1 LPAAEPGPTAIRLGL
16 DRPPDKL
23 SAVLEEAL
31 KRAREARSQDLE
43 DLLELLAIPSVS
55 ALHAHDVDT
64 RRACDW
70 VAGRLR
76 RMGMT
81 VEVADVPG
89 GRHPVISAQWLG
101 RPGKPTLAIYGHYD
115 VQPPDPLDEWVTPP
129 FQPTVRDGRV
139 YARGACDN
147 KGQVLAGIKAAEHAF
162 ATGGP
167 PLNLRFLIEGE
178 EEISGTSLPRFL
190 RENAARLPSE
200 YVLIAD
206 GEFTAPGM
214 PNLLT
219 GLRGLLYTEIVAEGA
234 AADLHSGI
242 FGGVAPNPLNTL
254 AHVISALKPRDGRIT
269 IPGFYDDVVP
279 PTEEEVASWDRLKD
293 EATVLR
299 LMGAGA
305 LEGEEDF
312 SPAERTWGRPTLDVH
327 GVIGGFIGEGS
338 KTVIPARAR
347 AKVSMRLVPRQDPGK
362 IFESLLAY
370 VGGLKTPG
378 VELSVVKLNEAPPVL
393 AGVDHPG
400 IEAARKAFRKS
411 FGAEPVLV
419 REGGSVPVTV
429 DFQEALRPMLM
440 LTGFGLPDDAL
451 HSPNEKM
458 DVEQYHLGTEF
469 VLQLMEELGA
479 G

>member
-1 LPAAEPGPTAIRLGL
+1 M
-16 DRPPDKL
+16 
-23 SAVLEEAL
+23 LEDAL
-31 KRAREARSQDLE
+31 TRAKEGRGQDQA
-43 DLLELLAIPSVS
+43 DLLEFLAIPSVS
-55 ALHAHDVDT
+55 SLPAHDADT
-64 RRACDW
+64 RRACEW
-70 VAGRLR
+70 TAERLR
-76 RMGMT
+76 RMGMA
-81 VEVADVPG
+81 VEVADVAG
-89 GRHPVISAQWLG
+89 GRHPVISAEWLG

-115 VQPPDPLDEWVTPP
+115 VQPPDPLEEWTSPP
-129 FQPTVRDGRV
+129 FEPTVRDGRV

-178 EEISGTSLPRFL
+178 EEISGPSLPRFL
-190 RENAARLPSE
+190 RENAARIPSD

-206 GEFTAPGM
+206 GEFTAPGL

-234 AADLHSGI
+234 TADLHSGI

-254 AHVISALKPRDGRIT
+254 AHVISALKGRDGRIT
-269 IPGFYDDVVP
+269 IPGFYDDLVP
-279 PTEEEVASWDRLKD
+279 ASEEEIASWDRVKD
-293 EATVLR
+293 EATLKR
-299 LMGAGA
+299 LMGVRA
-305 LEGEEDF
+305 LEGEEEF

-327 GVIGGFIGEGS
+327 GIIGGFIGEGS
-338 KTVIPARAR
+338 KTVIPARAK
-347 AKVSMRLVPRQDPGK
+347 AKVSTRLVPRQDPDK
-362 IFESLLAY
+362 IYDSLATYLK
-370 VGGLKTPG
+370 GLETPG
-378 VELSVVKLNEAPPVL
+378 VKLSLVRLGQAPPVL

-400 IEAARKAFRKS
+400 VAAARKAFVKS

-429 DFQEALRPMLM
+429 DFQEALKAKML

-458 DVEQYHLGTEF
+458 DLEQYHRGTEM
-469 VLQLMEELGA
+469 VLHLMEELVA
-479 G
+479 GG

>member
-1 LPAAEPGPTAIRLGL
+1 
-16 DRPPDKL
+16 
-23 SAVLEEAL
+23 
-31 KRAREARSQDLE
+31 
-43 DLLELLAIPSVS
+43 
-55 ALHAHDVDT
+55 
-64 RRACDW
+64 
-70 VAGRLR
+70 
-76 RMGMT
+76 MGMA
-81 VEVADVPG
+81 VEVADVAG
-89 GRHPVISAQWLG
+89 GRHPVISAEWLG

-115 VQPPDPLDEWVTPP
+115 VQPPDPVDEWRTPP
-129 FQPTVRDGRV
+129 FEPTIRDGRV

-162 ATGGP
+162 ASGGP

-178 EEISGTSLPRFL
+178 EEISGPSLPRFL
-190 RENAARLPSE
+190 RENAARIPSD

-206 GEFTAPGM
+206 GEFTAPGL

-254 AHVISALKPRDGRIT
+254 AHVISALKGRDGRVT
-269 IPGFYDDVVP
+269 IPGFYDDLVP
-279 PTEEEVASWDRLKD
+279 PSEEEVAAWDRVKD
-293 EATVLR
+293 EATLKR
-299 LMGAGA
+299 LMAVRA
-305 LEGEEDF
+305 LEGEEEF

-327 GVIGGFIGEGS
+327 GIVGGFIGEGP
-338 KTVIPARAR
+338 KTVIPARAK
-347 AKVSMRLVPRQDPGK
+347 AKVSMRLVPRQDPDK
-362 IFESLLAY
+362 IFDSLAAY
-370 VGGLKTPG
+370 LEGLETPG
-378 VELSVVKLNEAPPVL
+378 VKLSLARLGQAPPVV

-400 IEAARKAFRKS
+400 IAAARRAYVKS

-419 REGGSVPVTV
+419 REGGSVPVSV

-458 DVEQYHLGTEF
+458 DLEQYHLGTEM
-469 VLQLMEELGA
+469 VLHLMEELVA
-479 G
+479 GG

>member
-1 LPAAEPGPTAIRLGL
+1 M
-16 DRPPDKL
+16 
-23 SAVLEEAL
+23 LEEAL
-31 KRAREARSQDLE
+31 KTAREAREQDLA

-55 ALHAHDVDT
+55 ALSEHDADT

-70 VAGRLR
+70 VADRLR
-76 RMGMT
+76 RAGMA
-81 VEVADVPG
+81 VELVDVPG
-89 GRHPVISAQWLG
+89 GRHPVISAEWLG

-115 VQPPDPLDEWVTPP
+115 VQPPDPLEEWVTPP
-129 FQPTVRDGRV
+129 FEPTVRDGRV

-147 KGQVLAGIKAAEHAF
+147 KGQVLAGIKAAEHAL

-167 PLNLRFLIEGE
+167 PVNLRFLIEGE
-178 EEISGTSLPRFL
+178 EEIGGISLPRFL
-190 RENAARLPSE
+190 RDSADRVPAD

-219 GLRGLLYTEIVAEGA
+219 GLRGMLYTEIHAEGA

-254 AHVISALKPRDGRIT
+254 AHVISALKPRDGRVT
-269 IPGFYDDVVP
+269 IPGFYDDVVA
-279 PTEEEVASWDRLKD
+279 PTEEEVASWDRVKD
-293 EATVLR
+293 EAAVLK
-299 LMGAGA
+299 LMGSRA
-305 LEGEEDF
+305 LEGEEEF

-327 GVIGGFIGEGS
+327 GIVGGFVGEGA
-338 KTVIPARAR
+338 KTVIAARAK
-347 AKVSMRLVPRQDPGK
+347 AKVSMRLVPQQDPEA
-362 IFESLLAY
+362 IFESLQTYLQA
-370 VGGLKTPG
+370 LETPG
-378 VELSVVKLNEAPPVL
+378 VKLSAVKLSTAAPVL

-400 IEAARKAFRKS
+400 IAAARKAFLKS

-429 DFQEALRPMLM
+429 DFQEALQPMLM

-469 VLQLMEELGA
+469 VLQLMEELSA
-479 G
+479 GE

>member
-1 LPAAEPGPTAIRLGL
+1 MTDQALERASAGREQAEA
-16 DRPPDKL
+16 
-23 SAVLEEAL
+23 
-31 KRAREARSQDLE
+31 DLFE
-43 DLLELLAIPSVS
+43 FLAIPSVS
-55 ALHAHDVDT
+55 ALPAHDADT
-64 RRACDW
+64 RRACEW
-70 VAGRLR
+70 TAERLR
-76 RMGMT
+76 RMGMA
-81 VEVADVPG
+81 VEVAEVAG
-89 GRHPVISAQWLG
+89 GRHPVISAEWLG
-101 RPGKPTLAIYGHYD
+101 RPGQPTLAIYGHYD
-115 VQPPDPLDEWVTPP
+115 VQPPDPLEEWLTPP
-129 FQPTVRDGRV
+129 FTPTVRDGRV

-178 EEISGTSLPRFL
+178 EEISGPSLPRFL
-190 RENAARLPSE
+190 RENAARIPSD

-206 GEFTAPGM
+206 GEFTAPGV

-254 AHVISALKPRDGRIT
+254 AHVISALKGRDGRIT
-269 IPGFYDDVVP
+269 VPGFYDDVVQ
-279 PTEEEVASWDRLKD
+279 PTEEEVAAWDRLKD
-293 EATVLR
+293 EATLKR
-299 LMGAGA
+299 LMGVRA
-305 LEGEEDF
+305 LEGEEEF

-327 GVIGGFIGEGS
+327 GIIGGFIGEGS

-347 AKVSMRLVPRQDPGK
+347 AKVSMRLVPGQDPDE
-362 IFESLLAY
+362 IHQSLATYLK
-370 VGGLKTPG
+370 GLETPG
-378 VELSVVKLNEAPPVL
+378 VALSLVRLGQAPPVL

-400 IEAARKAFRKS
+400 IAAARKAFVKS

-429 DFQEALRPMLM
+429 DFQEALQPMLM

-458 DVEQYHLGTEF
+458 DLEQYHRGTEM
-469 VLQLMEELGA
+469 VLHLMEELVA
-479 G
+479 GG

>member
-1 LPAAEPGPTAIRLGL
+1 
-16 DRPPDKL
+16 
-23 SAVLEEAL
+23 VLEEAL
-31 KRAREARSQDLE
+31 KRARSARDQDLA

-55 ALHAHDVDT
+55 ALHEHDADT

-70 VAGRLR
+70 VAERLR
-76 RMGMT
+76 RTGMT

-89 GRHPVISAQWLG
+89 GRHPVISAEWLG
-101 RPGKPTLAIYGHYD
+101 RPGKPTLTIYGHYD

-129 FQPTVRDGRV
+129 FQPTIREGKV

-162 ATGGP
+162 SAGGP

-178 EEISGTSLPRFL
+178 EEIGGISLPHFL
-190 RENAARLPSE
+190 RDNAARVPSD

-206 GEFTAPGM
+206 GEFTGPGL

-219 GLRGLLYTEIVAEGA
+219 GLRGMLYTEIVAEGA

-254 AHVISALKPRDGRIT
+254 AHVISALKPRDGRIA
-269 IPGFYDDVVP
+269 IPGFYDDVVA
-279 PTEEEVASWDRLKD
+279 PTEEEVESWDRVKD
-293 EATVLR
+293 AATVQR
-299 LMGAGA
+299 LMGVRA
-305 LEGEEDF
+305 LEGEEEF

-327 GVIGGFIGEGS
+327 GIVGGFVGEGS

-347 AKVSMRLVPRQDPGK
+347 AKVSMRLVPGQDPGK
-362 IFESLLAY
+362 ILDSMRSY
-370 VGGLKTPG
+370 VKALETPG
-378 VELSVVKLNEAPPVL
+378 VKLSVVELSQGKPVL
-393 AGVDHPG
+393 TGVDHPG
-400 IEAARKAFRKS
+400 IAAARKAFRDS

-419 REGGSVPVTV
+419 REGGSVPVTL
-429 DFQEALRPMLM
+429 DFQEALRPMM
-440 LTGFGLPDDAL
+440 IVTGFGLPDDAL

-458 DVEQYHLGTEF
+458 NVEQYHLGTEF
-469 VLQLMEELGA
+469 VLQLMEELSA

>member
-1 LPAAEPGPTAIRLGL
+1 M
-16 DRPPDKL
+16 
-23 SAVLEEAL
+23 LEDAL
-31 KRAREARSQDLE
+31 TRAKEGRGQDQA
-43 DLLELLAIPSVS
+43 DLLEFLAIPSVS
-55 ALHAHDVDT
+55 SLPAHDADT
-64 RRACDW
+64 RRACEW
-70 VAGRLR
+70 TAERLR
-76 RMGMT
+76 RMGMA
-81 VEVADVPG
+81 VEVADVAG
-89 GRHPVISAQWLG
+89 GRHPVISAEWLG

-115 VQPPDPLDEWVTPP
+115 VQPPDPLEEWISPP
-129 FQPTVRDGRV
+129 FEPTVRDGRV

-178 EEISGTSLPRFL
+178 EEISGPSLPRFL
-190 RENAARLPSE
+190 RENAARIPSD

-206 GEFTAPGM
+206 GEFTAPGL

-234 AADLHSGI
+234 TADLHSGI

-254 AHVISALKPRDGRIT
+254 AHVISALKGRDGRIT
-269 IPGFYDDVVP
+269 IPGFYDDLVP
-279 PTEEEVASWDRLKD
+279 ASEEEIASWDRVKD
-293 EATVLR
+293 EATLKR
-299 LMGAGA
+299 LMGVRA
-305 LEGEEDF
+305 LEGEEEF

-327 GVIGGFIGEGS
+327 GIIGGFIGEGS
-338 KTVIPARAR
+338 KTVIPARAK
-347 AKVSMRLVPRQDPGK
+347 AKVSTRLVPRQDPDK
-362 IFESLLAY
+362 IYDSLATYLK
-370 VGGLKTPG
+370 GLETPG
-378 VELSVVKLNEAPPVL
+378 VKLSLVRLGQAPPVL

-400 IEAARKAFRKS
+400 VAAARKAFVKS

-429 DFQEALRPMLM
+429 DFQEALKAKML

-458 DVEQYHLGTEF
+458 DLEQYHRGTEM
-469 VLQLMEELGA
+469 VLHLMEELVA
-479 G
+479 GG

>member
-1 LPAAEPGPTAIRLGL
+1 MTDQALERASAGREQAEA
-16 DRPPDKL
+16 
-23 SAVLEEAL
+23 
-31 KRAREARSQDLE
+31 DLFE
-43 DLLELLAIPSVS
+43 FLAIPSVS
-55 ALHAHDVDT
+55 ALPAHDADT
-64 RRACDW
+64 RRACEW
-70 VAGRLR
+70 TAERLR
-76 RMGMT
+76 RMGMA
-81 VEVADVPG
+81 VEVAEVAG
-89 GRHPVISAQWLG
+89 GRHPVISAEWLG
-101 RPGKPTLAIYGHYD
+101 RPGQPTLAIYGHYD
-115 VQPPDPLDEWVTPP
+115 VQPPDPLEEWLAPP
-129 FQPTVRDGRV
+129 FTPTVRDGRV

-178 EEISGTSLPRFL
+178 EEISGPSLPRFL
-190 RENAARLPSE
+190 RENAARIPSD

-206 GEFTAPGM
+206 GEFTAPGV

-254 AHVISALKPRDGRIT
+254 AHVISALKCRDGRIT
-269 IPGFYDDVVP
+269 VPGFYDDVVQ
-279 PTEEEVASWDRLKD
+279 PTEEEVAAWDRLKD
-293 EATVLR
+293 EATLKR
-299 LMGAGA
+299 LMGVRA
-305 LEGEEDF
+305 LEGEEEF

-327 GVIGGFIGEGS
+327 GIIGGFIGEGS

-347 AKVSMRLVPRQDPGK
+347 AKVSMRLVPGQDPDE
-362 IFESLLAY
+362 IHQSLATYLK
-370 VGGLKTPG
+370 GLETPG
-378 VELSVVKLNEAPPVL
+378 VALSLVRLGQAPPVL

-400 IEAARKAFRKS
+400 IAAARKAFVKS

-429 DFQEALRPMLM
+429 DFQEALQPMLM

-458 DVEQYHLGTEF
+458 DLEQYHRGTEM
-469 VLQLMEELGA
+469 VLHLMEELVA
-479 G
+479 GG

>member
-1 LPAAEPGPTAIRLGL
+1 MTMA
-16 DRPPDKL
+16 DD
-23 SAVLEEAL
+23 AL
-31 KRAREARSQDLE
+31 RRAKDGREQAQA
-43 DLLELLAIPSVS
+43 DLLEFLAIPSVS
-55 ALHAHDVDT
+55 SLPDHDVHT
-64 RRACDW
+64 RRACAW
-70 VAGRLR
+70 TAERLR
-76 RMGMT
+76 QMGMT

-89 GRHPVISAQWLG
+89 GRHPVISAEWLG

-115 VQPPDPLDEWVTPP
+115 VQPPDPLEEWLTPP
-129 FQPTVRDGRV
+129 FEPTIRDGRV

-147 KGQVLAGIKAAEHAF
+147 KGQVLAGIKAAEYAL
-162 ATGGP
+162 AAGGP

-178 EEISGTSLPRFL
+178 EEISGPSLPRFL
-190 RENAARLPSE
+190 RENAARIPSE

-206 GEFTAPGM
+206 GEFTAPGL

-219 GLRGLLYTEIVAEGA
+219 GLRGLLYTEIVAKGA

-254 AHVISALKPRDGRIT
+254 AHVISAVKGRDGKIT

-279 PTEEEVASWDRLKD
+279 PAEEEVASWDRVKD
-293 EATVLR
+293 EATLKR
-299 LMGAGA
+299 LMGVRAV
-305 LEGEEDF
+305 EGEEEF

-327 GVIGGFIGEGS
+327 GIVGGFIGEGS
-338 KTVIPARAR
+338 KTVIPARAK
-347 AKVSMRLVPRQDPGK
+347 AKVSMRLVPRQDPDK
-362 IFESLLAY
+362 IYDSLATYLK
-370 VGGLKTPG
+370 GLETPG
-378 VELSVVKLNEAPPVL
+378 VALSLVRLGQAPPVL

-400 IEAARKAFRKS
+400 IAAARKAFVKS

-429 DFQEALRPMLM
+429 DFQEALNPMLM

-458 DVEQYHLGTEF
+458 DLEQYHLGTEM
-469 VLQLMEELGA
+469 VLHLMEELVA
-479 G
+479 GG

>member
-1 LPAAEPGPTAIRLGL
+1 MLK
-16 DRPPDKL
+16 D
-23 SAVLEEAL
+23 AL
-31 KRAREARSQDLE
+31 ALAKGGREQALA
-43 DLLELLAIPSVS
+43 DLLEFLAIPSVS
-55 ALHAHDVDT
+55 SLPDHDADT

-70 VAGRLR
+70 TADRLR
-76 RMGMT
+76 RIGMT
-81 VEVADVPG
+81 VEVANIPG
-89 GRHPVISAQWLG
+89 GRHPVISAEWLG

-115 VQPPDPLDEWVTPP
+115 VQPPDPLEEWLTPP
-129 FQPTVRDGRV
+129 FQPAIRNGNV

-178 EEISGTSLPRFL
+178 EEISGPSLPRFL
-190 RENAARLPSE
+190 RENAARIPSD

-206 GEFTAPGM
+206 GEFTAPGL
-214 PNLLT
+214 PNLVT

-254 AHVISALKPRDGRIT
+254 AQVIATLKGRDGRVT
-269 IPGFYDDVVP
+269 IPGFYEDVVP
-279 PTEEEVASWDRLKD
+279 PTEEEIAFWDRVKDAATLK
-293 EATVLR
+293 E
-299 LMGAGA
+299 LMGVRS
-305 LEGEEDF
+305 LEGEEEF
-312 SPAERTWGRPTLDVH
+312 SPAERTWSRPTLDVH
-327 GVIGGFIGEGS
+327 GVVGGFIGEGS
-338 KTVIPARAR
+338 KTVIPARAK

-362 IFESLLAY
+362 IFAALTTYLQGLES
-370 VGGLKTPG
+370 PG
-378 VELSVVKLNEAPPVL
+378 VKLSLVKLGEAPPVL

-400 IEAARKAFRKS
+400 TAAARIAFVKS
-411 FGAEPVLV
+411 YGAEPVLV

-429 DFQEALRPMLM
+429 DFQEALKPMLM

-458 DVEQYHLGTEF
+458 NIEQYHLGTEM
-469 VLQLMEELGA
+469 VLHLMEELVA
-479 G
+479 DR

>member
-1 LPAAEPGPTAIRLGL
+1 MLENQLAAARAGREQ
-16 DRPPDKL
+16 
-23 SAVLEEAL
+23 AVA
-31 KRAREARSQDLE
+31 
-43 DLLELLAIPSVS
+43 DLLEFLAIPSVS
-55 ALHAHDVDT
+55 SLLAHHADT
-64 RRACDW
+64 RRACAWTAD
-70 VAGRLR
+70 RLR
-76 RMGMT
+76 RMGME
-81 VEVADVPG
+81 VEIAELPG

-101 RPGKPTLAIYGHYD
+101 RPGQPTLAIYGHYD

-129 FQPTVRDGRV
+129 FQPAVRDGRV

-162 ATGGP
+162 SHGGP

-190 RENAARLPSE
+190 RENSSRLASD

-206 GEFTAPGM
+206 GEFTAPSL

-254 AHVISALKPRDGRIT
+254 AHALSALKGRDGRVT
-269 IPGFYDDVVP
+269 IPGFYDAVAAP
-279 PTEEEVASWDRLKD
+279 APEEIESWNRVRDEGTLK
-293 EATVLR
+293 R
-299 LMGAGA
+299 LMAVRA
-305 LEGEEDF
+305 LEGEADR
-312 SPAERTWGRPTLDVH
+312 SPAERTWSRPTLDVH
-327 GVIGGFIGEGS
+327 GIIGGFIGEGT

-347 AKVSMRLVPRQDPGK
+347 AKVSMRLVPRQDPAA
-362 IFESLLAY
+362 IFESLAGY
-370 VGGLKTPG
+370 VKQLETPG
-378 VELSVVKLNEAPPVL
+378 VSLTAVKLSTAPPVL

-400 IEAARKAFRKS
+400 IAAARRAFLKS
-411 FGAEPVLV
+411 YGAEPVLV

-429 DFQEALRPMLM
+429 DFQEALRPHMII
-440 LTGFGLPDDAL
+440 TGFGLPDDAL

-458 DVEQYHLGTEF
+458 DLEQYHLGSEM
-469 VLQLMEELGA
+469 VLNLMAELSA
-479 G
+479 SH

>member
-1 LPAAEPGPTAIRLGL
+1 MTDQALERASAGREQAEA
-16 DRPPDKL
+16 
-23 SAVLEEAL
+23 
-31 KRAREARSQDLE
+31 DLFE
-43 DLLELLAIPSVS
+43 FLAIPSVS
-55 ALHAHDVDT
+55 ALPAHDADT
-64 RRACDW
+64 RRACEW
-70 VAGRLR
+70 TAERLR
-76 RMGMT
+76 RMGMA
-81 VEVADVPG
+81 VEVAEVAG
-89 GRHPVISAQWLG
+89 GRHPVISAEWLG
-101 RPGKPTLAIYGHYD
+101 RPGQPTLAIYGHYD
-115 VQPPDPLDEWVTPP
+115 VQPPDPLEEWLAPP
-129 FQPTVRDGRV
+129 FTPTVRDGRV

-178 EEISGTSLPRFL
+178 EEISGPSLPRFL
-190 RENAARLPSE
+190 RENAARIPSD

-206 GEFTAPGM
+206 GEFTAPGV

-254 AHVISALKPRDGRIT
+254 AHVISALKGRDGRIT
-269 IPGFYDDVVP
+269 VPGFYDDVVQ
-279 PTEEEVASWDRLKD
+279 PTEEEVAAWDRLKD
-293 EATVLR
+293 EATLKR
-299 LMGAGA
+299 LMGVRA
-305 LEGEEDF
+305 LEGEEEF

-327 GVIGGFIGEGS
+327 GIIGGFIGEGS

-347 AKVSMRLVPRQDPGK
+347 AKVSMRLVPGQDPDE
-362 IFESLLAY
+362 IHQSLSTYLK
-370 VGGLKTPG
+370 GLETPG
-378 VELSVVKLNEAPPVL
+378 VALSLVRLGQAPPVL

-400 IEAARKAFRKS
+400 IAAARKAFVKS

-429 DFQEALRPMLM
+429 DFQEALQPMLM

-458 DVEQYHLGTEF
+458 DLEQYHRGTEM
-469 VLQLMEELGA
+469 VLHLMEELVA
-479 G
+479 GG